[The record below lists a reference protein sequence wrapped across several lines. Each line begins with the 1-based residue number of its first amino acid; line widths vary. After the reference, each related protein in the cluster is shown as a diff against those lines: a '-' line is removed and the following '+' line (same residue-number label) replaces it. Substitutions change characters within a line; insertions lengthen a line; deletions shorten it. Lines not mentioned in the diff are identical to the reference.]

1 MQKTK
6 GKKGCPYCSDPNI
19 SVARAILASEFAPA
33 VCKRC
38 GGKSILENWLGGK
51 YSTFFDILFWVTFIW
66 GLTTDQLAIFLIFPL
81 IFIGHLILKV
91 KSEELHKV
99 SDEEMLDARQLIFG
113 HMLLVILLI
122 TVIAAIIKT
131 F

>member
-1 MQKTK
+1 MQKNN
-6 GKKGCPYCSDPNI
+6 GKKECPYCSDPNI
-19 SVARAILASEFAPA
+19 SVVRALLASEFAPA

-51 YSTFFDILFWVTFIW
+51 YSTFFDVLFWVTFIW
-66 GLTTDQLAIFLIFPL
+66 GLTTDQLAIFAIFPL
-81 IFIGHLILKV
+81 VFIGYLVLRV

-99 SDEEMLDARQLIFG
+99 SDKEVLDARQWIFSNV
-113 HMLLVILLI
+113 LLVGLLI
-122 TVIAAIIKT
+122 AVVAAIIKA